1 MRVAVTFCAQAENER
16 RENENHD
23 SFFRGSEKESLPGLL
38 EFGTP
43 TFFQLSVVI
52 CRYFPSGV
60 VTSVPGGGVNS
71 NVDGGTGARVWF
83 E

>member
-1 MRVAVTFCAQAENER
+1 MGVPVTLCAQAERER
-16 RENENHD
+16 RENEKHD
-23 SFFRGSEKESLPGLL
+23 SLFRGSEKESLPGLL

-43 TFFQLSVVI
+43 TFFQLSGVI

-60 VTSVPGGGVNS
+60 VMSVPGGGVNS
-71 NVDGGTGARVWF
+71 NVDGGSGSRDWF